1 MVTLSRKPNQRSR
14 RQNPEGR
21 MALGDHLREVRRRFV
36 LALVGVAIGAG
47 VGWFLYD
54 PVFALAAEAIR
65 NTDGGGVITDLN
77 FTQSMAPFDLKVR
90 VSFFLGVLASSPWW
104 IYQLWAFV
112 APGLTRREKR
122 TGLAFVAA
130 AVPLFLGGAYLAW
143 AVLPNAL
150 RLLTSATPDGVSNLI
165 DAANYLTF
173 VMQFMLIFGLAFL
186 LPLLMV
192 AITAVGVVRGSTWRK
207 GWRWAIVG
215 IFTFAAFA
223 TPSPDAISMVLMALP
238 ICGLYGIALLVCAQL
253 DRRRDRRRAAED
265 AELAGSSEGSAGPG
279 PALA

>member
-1 MVTLSRKPNQRSR
+1 MVTLSRKLNQRSR

-21 MALGDHLREVRRRFV
+21 MALGDHLRELRRRFV
-36 LALVGVAIGAG
+36 LAFVGIALGAIA
-47 VGWFLYD
+47 GWFVYE

-65 NTDGGGVITDLN
+65 GAEGGGVLTELN
-77 FTQSMAPFDLKVR
+77 FTQAMAAFDLKVR
-90 VSFFLGVLASSPWW
+90 VSFFLGLLMSSPWW

-112 APGLTRREKR
+112 APGLTKRER
-122 TGLAFVAA
+122 NLGLAFVAA

-143 AVLPNAL
+143 AVLPNAVE
-150 RLLTSATPDGVSNLI
+150 LLTSATPDGVSNLL
-165 DAANYLTF
+165 DAAAYLTF

-192 AITAVGVVRGSTWRK
+192 AVTAVGVVRGETWRK

-223 TPSPDAISMVLMALP
+223 TPSPDAISMIVMALP
-238 ICGLYGIALLVCAQL
+238 ICGLYGLALLVCAQL
-253 DRRRDRRRAAED
+253 DRRRDKRRAAED
-265 AELAGSSEGSAGPG
+265 AEDAALAGDGSG